1 MKIKIVVLVVI
12 IILLQSCYTQV
23 QIPQNTIPAYKP
35 LREVEFYQKVVN
47 TFDNNNFP
55 DYGYYYEF
63 RSDRIRK
70 NIINRKAFL
79 EKLYSE
85 GYNIVAAWY
94 RPSTLSCNKE
104 DYIWPGQHKLPSTF
118 IILLSDVDD
127 SIINYNFYSLTD
139 KPFIECPNDV
149 EIYITQ

>member
-1 MKIKIVVLVVI
+1 MKFKIVALIVI
-12 IILLQSCYTQV
+12 TILMQSCYTQV
-23 QIPQNTIPAYKP
+23 EIPQNKVPIHKP
-35 LREVEFYQKVVN
+35 LRKIEFRQKVVDI
-47 TFDNNNFP
+47 FENNNFP

-63 RSDRIRK
+63 RPDQIRK
-70 NIINRKAFL
+70 NVINRKAFL

-104 DYIWPGQHKLPSTF
+104 DYIWPGPNRLPSTF

-127 SIINYNFYSLTD
+127 SIINYNFYGLTE

-149 EIYITQ
+149 EIYMTQ